1 MSIAKGVKKINDVPF
16 SAAGGPTGTRTIA
29 TNWTY
34 VEIQWLVKV
43 KTDSKGDVHYEAW
56 RQPHGERTVLTKP
69 KIICVSFEWQSTYEV
84 GGRTRYVLSASDYQ
98 RFLDAVAA

>member
-69 KIICVSFEWQSTYEV
+69 KIVCIPIVWERIEQ
-84 GGRTRYVLSASDYQ
+84 RRNAPMRYVMSAAMYQ
-98 RFLDAVAA
+98 RLVEALR